1 MNDISEDDDK
11 EATMSAAG
19 AQAYSMLSKSTAKFN
34 QQVEQKMRD
43 TEIYSHTQER
53 SRRYNH
59 K

>member
-34 QQVEQKMRD
+34 QQVE
-43 TEIYSHTQER
+43 
-53 SRRYNH
+53 
-59 K
+59 